1 MASSSS
7 SQQEQVQPALPG
19 PAAAPAAQQQAAPG
33 QPRPHNNP
41 WQQQQQ
47 QPQQQQQQQQVELE
61 FPVEWYHQQPDYS
74 HKLLLLLLAW
84 MATAAAVNTLL
95 LVGPV
100 VTGRWLFS
108 VARLPFKS
116 DLFTGSLGALV
127 LWAVGSLVHALVMA
141 ASLRNL
147 RAVAAAGLHW
157 AGLVAK
163 CGLLAV
169 LWFGVVGTLVGLLCE
184 LVLLPLRL
192 PPNQT
197 ALIYIYQVRSAGEGQ

>member
-1 MASSSS
+1 MD
-7 SQQEQVQPALPG
+7 
-19 PAAAPAAQQQAAPG
+19 
-33 QPRPHNNP
+33 
-41 WQQQQQ
+41 
-47 QPQQQQQQQQVELE
+47 
-61 FPVEWYHQQPDYS
+61 WYHQQPDYS
-74 HKLLLLLLAW
+74 TKLLLLLVAW

-108 VARLPFKS
+108 VAQLPFKS

-147 RAVAAAGLHW
+147 RAVAAAGLRW
-157 AGLVAK
+157 AGLVGK

-197 ALIYIYQVRSAGEGQ
+197 ALIYIYQVRRVGCVRGGRWGRESASSASSRRLFVSYRFCLVVHHFVCIVCIAALHPPTAHAISRC